1 MSNLIYQKIAAVMA
15 EDLYIKR
22 GSAGQGTGVL
32 YDEVISVLKPLLVKH
47 GIVVMV
53 DFIADTS
60 RANAKGNYI
69 YEGLFD
75 VHYICA
81 EDGSKHTSKIVAHS
95 MDMGDKAP
103 GKAITYA
110 AKISHVKVFGF
121 ETGVNDES
129 RAEQRDVD
137 IISPE
142 QAAELFGLMCD
153 QQGNF
158 TDRGARVAKA
168 FNVVNINEVKSS
180 KFSQIIRKLK

>member
-1 MSNLIYQKIAAVMA
+1 MIYQAIAAVMA

-22 GSAGQGTGVL
+22 GSAGQGTGVE

-53 DFIADTS
+53 DFIADAS

-69 YEGLFD
+69 YEGYFD

-81 EDGSKHTSKIVAHS
+81 KDGSKHTSKIVAHS
-95 MDMGDKAP
+95 MDAGDKAP

-121 ETGVNDES
+121 ETGISDES
-129 RAEQRDVD
+129 RAEERDTTAINND
-137 IISPE
+137 E
-142 QAAELFGLMCD
+142 YAELYSIMVVE
-153 QQGNF
+153 GNY
-158 TDRGARVAKA
+158 TAKALQVMKA
-168 FNVVNINEVKSS
+168 FNCQDLRQLKAVKFD
-180 KFSQIIRKLK
+180 KFKAKLA

>member
-1 MSNLIYQKIAAVMA
+1 MSNLIYQRIASVMA

-53 DFIADTS
+53 DFVTDQS
-60 RANAKGNYI
+60 RTNAKGGYI
-69 YEGLFD
+69 YEGLFN

-81 EDGSKHTSKIVAHS
+81 EDGSRHTCSIVAHA
-95 MDMGDKAP
+95 MDAGDKAP

-121 ETGVNDES
+121 ETGLDDES
-129 RAEQRDVD
+129 RADQKDVTL
-137 IISPE
+137 INESE
-142 QAAELFGLMCD
+142 YAELYNLMVVN
-153 QQGNF
+153 GNY
-158 TDRGARVAKA
+158 TTKAIQVMKA
-168 FNVVNINEVKSS
+168 FNVGDLKNIKAS
-180 KFSQIIRKLK
+180 KFEAVKARL

>member
-1 MSNLIYQKIAAVMA
+1 MSNTNLIYKAIAGVMS

-32 YDEVISVLKPLLVKH
+32 YDEVIAVLKPLLVKH

-53 DFIADTS
+53 DFLVDGS

-69 YEGLFD
+69 YEGYFD
-75 VHYICA
+75 VHYICV
-81 EDGSKHTSKIVAHS
+81 EDGSRHTSKIVAHS
-95 MDMGDKAP
+95 MDAGDKAP

-129 RAEQRDVD
+129 RAEASNTDFITERQY
-137 IISPE
+137 
-142 QAAELFGLMCD
+142 AELYSLMVV
-153 QQGNF
+153 NNSY
-158 TDRGARVAKA
+158 TEKASKIMKA
-168 FNVVNINEVKSS
+168 FNINSLETIKRS
-180 KFSQIIRKLK
+180 KFDEIKAKL